1 MSTFAARSPAL
12 AGQLVLLAEDEA
24 SAPHTESVLRSAGA
38 TVLLAHDTYRAM
50 LIASRHAL
58 AAAILD
64 VHLGKHTIACVSACL
79 ELYAVPFLLI
89 VDAEEPADTRWERA
103 PVLRRPLDAH
113 VLLGTLAAICGERRE
128 LRRRP
133 TRRGRRYR
141 SS

>member
-1 MSTFAARSPAL
+1 MSSFAARSPAL

-24 SAPHTESVLRSAGA
+24 SAPQTENLLRGVGA
-38 TVLLAHDTYRAM
+38 SVLLAHDAYRAT

-79 ELYAVPFLLI
+79 DLYGVPFLLI
-89 VDAEEPADTRWERA
+89 VDAEEPADARWERA

-113 VLLGTLAAICGERRE
+113 VLVGTLAAIRGEGRE
-128 LRRRP
+128 MRRRP
-133 TRRGRRYR
+133 ARRGRR
-141 SS
+141 